1 MAKAMVEIVIDDKE
15 LKRLERK
22 LAAFPKA
29 MPRVMRNA
37 INKTSTA
44 ARADSARR
52 IKDKTGIKVTVVK
65 KGLPLFKATLARW
78 VSRIHFSGRR
88 IPVIDLD
95 ARQTKK
101 GVTFRST
108 KTKGRILIKSGFKA
122 TMPKASG
129 FRKPGHLGVFVR
141 KVRGG
146 KFKEYDGRLPIGE
159 QRGPSLKEIF
169 VGAPVI
175 VAAVTR
181 KAFSTLGIEIT
192 RQAQRIFNK

>member
-1 MAKAMVEIVIDDKE
+1 MPPLVEIVIDDKE
-15 LKRLERK
+15 IKRLERQ

-44 ARADSARR
+44 ARVESARR
-52 IKDKTGIKVTVVK
+52 IKDKTGIRVTVVK

-88 IPVIDLD
+88 IPVIDLG

-108 KTKGRILIKSGFKA
+108 KTKGRVLIKSAFKA
-122 TMPKASG
+122 TMPKAG
-129 FRKPGHLGVFVR
+129 RFRKPGHLGVFVR
-141 KVRGG
+141 KIQGG
-146 KFKEYDGRLPIGE
+146 KFKKYDGRLPIGE

-169 VGAPVI
+169 TNAPVI

-181 KAFSTLGIEIT
+181 KAFSTLEKEIT
-192 RQAQRIFNK
+192 RQVDLIFKR